1 LLLSVAAPFDGLR
14 KREPVAAVEEDMIVT
29 VATYAA
35 GLLGAGVL
43 VVLGLHA
50 YAWWT
55 IRELD

>member
-1 LLLSVAAPFDGLR
+1 
-14 KREPVAAVEEDMIVT
+14 MIVT

-35 GLLGAGVL
+35 GFLGACLRVL
-43 VVLGLHA
+43 LALHV